1 MVYYVTFAVDAR
13 FVAEI
18 EANDIEE
25 AIDLATDRFCDADFG
40 DAEDIEGDAIIVE
53 NESGNFVWER

>member
-13 FVAEI
+13 FVAKI

-25 AIDLATDRFCDADFG
+25 AIDSATDRFCDADFG
-40 DAEDIEGDAIIVE
+40 EADDIEGDAVIVE
-53 NESGNFVWER
+53 DESCNFVWER